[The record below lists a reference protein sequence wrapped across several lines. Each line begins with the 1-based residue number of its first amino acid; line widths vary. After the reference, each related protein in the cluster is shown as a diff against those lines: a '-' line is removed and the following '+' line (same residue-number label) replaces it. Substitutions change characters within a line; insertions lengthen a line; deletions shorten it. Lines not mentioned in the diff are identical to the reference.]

1 MSLRKAVPDG
11 LKPQEVER
19 NSTHKAPCPYIP
31 EQDEVEAKLELK
43 TQYAKFTQPNGVEL
57 KHPVYDGVGNREK
70 FLTHTSS
77 ALEAVEEMGI
87 KKEYDA
93 CMADV
98 EQAKNA
104 VEQAKSRWKD
114 AKDFLKTVK
123 EVDSDGR
130 KTAEQEVIAAKT
142 ALDKAKEDRDSA
154 RAKPEGVAEKAFDT
168 FGMLLNQAERATW
181 SRIVKKHTEDV
192 PWTDLQGEEHEE
204 RCGKS
209 WESLRDCIFKYLKTQ
224 FADDAADVQRYY
236 VMNTIKKSAKVGIR
250 PFVDRVQTLNRYIG
264 MLPGLYNSPQAVA
277 GTKEAKPFD
286 EHDLANLILRMCPR
300 EWETQWKLSQ
310 KTVPQTVT
318 ELVEVLETIEEAYNA
333 KRAQEKS
340 KGSSDGKR
348 KNGHMSS
355 PNDRIPKKAK
365 PSEKPSKKCK
375 LCEKLGGK
383 PLTHYTN
390 ECKKYNPDGTV
401 KKDFGRGSSNGGK
414 DTKREK
420 AHFAQMKKEY
430 QEMKRERKHLKKLN
444 KKLAKK
450 AKKRAYESDSSDSD
464 AS

>member
-77 ALEAVEEMGI
+77 ALEVVEEMGI

-154 RAKPEGVAEKAFDT
+154 RAKPERRGRK
-168 FGMLLNQAERATW
+168 
-181 SRIVKKHTEDV
+181 
-192 PWTDLQGEEHEE
+192 
-204 RCGKS
+204 
-209 WESLRDCIFKYLKTQ
+209 
-224 FADDAADVQRYY
+224 
-236 VMNTIKKSAKVGIR
+236 
-250 PFVDRVQTLNRYIG
+250 
-264 MLPGLYNSPQAVA
+264 GL
-277 GTKEAKPFD
+277 
-286 EHDLANLILRMCPR
+286 
-300 EWETQWKLSQ
+300 
-310 KTVPQTVT
+310 
-318 ELVEVLETIEEAYNA
+318 
-333 KRAQEKS
+333 
-340 KGSSDGKR
+340 
-348 KNGHMSS
+348 
-355 PNDRIPKKAK
+355 
-365 PSEKPSKKCK
+365 
-375 LCEKLGGK
+375 
-383 PLTHYTN
+383 
-390 ECKKYNPDGTV
+390 
-401 KKDFGRGSSNGGK
+401 
-414 DTKREK
+414 
-420 AHFAQMKKEY
+420 
-430 QEMKRERKHLKKLN
+430 
-444 KKLAKK
+444 
-450 AKKRAYESDSSDSD
+450 
-464 AS
+464 